1 MKTLNEWM
9 SEVSEAD
16 VYTQI
21 VDFAAAKGISIDL
34 VKLKSISKPMPS
46 SGSASMKDV
55 PFKFRKYEILVTDNV
70 KRTKGVRF
78 DAKTFL
84 PAEPNAAKV
93 LKQTIDKSNSAQSL
107 RDNLSALQGGK
118 FTVEADTAMHI
129 CIKWKGTTSEK
140 YLHVVFK

>member
-9 SEVSEAD
+9 SSISEAD

-46 SGSASMKDV
+46 GGSASMEGI
-55 PFKFRKYEILVTDNV
+55 PFKFRKYDILVTDNV
-70 KRTKGVRF
+70 KRSKSTRF
-78 DAKTFL
+78 DIKTFL
-84 PAEPNAAKV
+84 PAEPNGARV
-93 LKQTIDKSNSAQSL
+93 LKQTIDKSDSAQSL
-107 RDNLSALQGGK
+107 RNNLSAIMGGR
-118 FTVEADTAMHI
+118 FTVEADTATHI
-129 CIKWKGTTSEK
+129 CIKWKGTASER